1 MLQPGVTKPKG
12 QSPEKFKSFSN
23 GGNSDEFEQNGHSH
37 SPWQHANVGGGR
49 ANFEGRHE
57 AQQFPPQRSYVDQHD
72 AHHRP
77 PQRPHFGQ
85 QPPFNADER
94 EQFNDFGNG
103 NERHF
108 QPMDPHHPTVVH
120 RYGSPPIH
128 RAPIPPKKQHV
139 HYGAHGVAYTPPE
152 PPVATGSARGRGAYA
167 CRTRAGVP
175 IIRVRDDY
183 GLQEPFYTSIEK
195 KTKES
200 VLTQLT
206 KPPPSEQKPAEKVAD
221 GKVEEKHEERPLE
234 ETQSEAES
242 PAEKSSIS
250 ISSISSSP
258 SVTPI
263 PSSIASEHSEA
274 PPPVVEQPAPVLP
287 KPTDKPSEQS
297 SEKPA
302 EQPKP
307 AHVEEKPQAAVDL
320 ADVEQLLEPFQ
331 RTIHAV
337 LEKVDA
343 LEKRLDHVVRL
354 LESKAIHVPTAAA
367 AQPTAPPAALPEDKT
382 AFFDALKLAVNSTG
396 SNDFKQTMV
405 DLMKAHYDELA
416 GLTEWND
423 FLLDNPAVMFELM
436 DPRFRL
442 KQK

>member
-206 KPPPSEQKPAEKVAD
+206 KPPPSEEKPAEKAASE
-221 GKVEEKHEERPLE
+221 KVEEEHEKRPLE
-234 ETQSEAES
+234 ENQSEAES
-242 PAEKSSIS
+242 PVEISGTSSIS
-250 ISSISSSP
+250 TSP

-274 PPPVVEQPAPVLP
+274 PPPVVEQPVPVLP
-287 KPTDKPSEQS
+287 KPTEKPSEKPKPQHVD
-297 SEKPA
+297 EKPA
-302 EQPKP
+302 N
-307 AHVEEKPQAAVDL
+307 AVSL
-320 ADVEQLLEPFQ
+320 ADVELLLEPFQ
-331 RTIHAV
+331 RTIGAV
-337 LEKVDA
+337 LDKVDA
-343 LEKRLDHVVRL
+343 LEKRLDSVVRL
-354 LESKAIHVPTAAA
+354 LEQKPTAS
-367 AQPTAPPAALPEDKT
+367 AQPPASPPAPPVALPADKT
-382 AFFDALKLAVNSTG
+382 AFFEALKLAVG
-396 SNDFKQTMV
+396 SADPNDFKRAMV

-416 GLTEWND
+416 GLPEWND
-423 FLLDNPAVMFELM
+423 FLLENPAVMFELM